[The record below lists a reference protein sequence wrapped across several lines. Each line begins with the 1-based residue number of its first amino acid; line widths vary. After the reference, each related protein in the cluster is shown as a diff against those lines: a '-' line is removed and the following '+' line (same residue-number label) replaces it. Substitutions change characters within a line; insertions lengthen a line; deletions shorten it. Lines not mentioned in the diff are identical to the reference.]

1 MNPDP
6 REGERDPILLQRIE
20 GALESL
26 PEMFR
31 MVVVMHDREGFTHDE
46 IGRTLGIPTGTSKA
60 RLSRARA
67 LLRPILVRVRRGLRT
82 WLNVDAS
89 TGPLLPR
96 RGHGLHR
103 SAVWHSH
110 APGDV
115 RPCL

>member
-6 REGERDPILLQRIE
+6 RERIE

-31 MVVVMHDREGFTHDE
+31 IVVVMHDLEGFTHDE

-67 LLRPILVRVRRGLRT
+67 LLRPILSEC
-82 WLNVDAS
+82 A
-89 TGPLLPR
+89 
-96 RGHGLHR
+96 
-103 SAVWHSH
+103 
-110 APGDV
+110 GDYA
-115 RPCL
+115 LG